1 MAWYMAAL
9 PALTPIIRNSSRRL
23 KQGKAISFPIA
34 TSDSGAERLSHEAA
48 AHTRRPARRP
58 ARARAAVQRRRPA
71 APLWRKMAQVGH
83 ASGAATATL
92 WFFYIILVTLQKSR
106 GQANMRSVKTL
117 GLLGTG
123 VIGGGWAARALHFG
137 IDVIA
142 ADVKPE
148 MEEWIRGAVANA
160 EPALARL
167 TSAPLPPKGILSFT
181 TDLREMARR
190 ADFVQENIPEQ
201 LALKQR
207 MLAEVSR
214 HAAADVI
221 IASSTSGL
229 TPTDLQRDMVSP
241 QRFCVAHPF
250 NPVYL
255 LPLVELVGG
264 ASTAQSTIDAAA
276 KFFKYIG
283 MHPLHVR
290 HEVPGHLTDRLQEAL
305 WREILHL
312 VNDGIATTGELD
324 DSIVYGPGLRW
335 AAMGTNLIYHLAGG
349 ESGMRHMLAQF
360 GPCLKWPWTKLEAPE
375 LTDTLIDRMVE
386 GTQVEAAGRSI
397 RELERLR
404 DDYLVAIQQV
414 LRQYDIGAGSTL
426 RALEE
431 RLHKDATRASATAPA
446 DSARPL
452 RLMDATVRAEWVDYN
467 RHMSDFRY
475 VQLCGD
481 AIDVLFRQVGV
492 DEAYR
497 ASGRMYYTVENHI
510 RHLGEAKAGEALY
523 VTAQVLGVD
532 AKRLHVLQRVYRS
545 RDGREIANAEQM
557 YLHADTAAAKASP
570 ADPTIR
576 AKLEAFARAHAG
588 LPVPPECG
596 KAISLARI

>member
-1 MAWYMAAL
+1 M
-9 PALTPIIRNSSRRL
+9 
-23 KQGKAISFPIA
+23 
-34 TSDSGAERLSHEAA
+34 
-48 AHTRRPARRP
+48 
-58 ARARAAVQRRRPA
+58 
-71 APLWRKMAQVGH
+71 RK
-83 ASGAATATL
+83 
-92 WFFYIILVTLQKSR
+92 
-106 GQANMRSVKTL
+106 VKTL

-167 TSAPLPPKGILSFT
+167 TFAPLPPKGRLSFT
-181 TDLREMARR
+181 TDLKVMAQS
-190 ADFVQENIPEQ
+190 ADFIQENIPEQ
-201 LALKQR
+201 LPLKQR

-221 IASSTSGL
+221 VASSTSGL
-229 TPTDLQRDMVSP
+229 TPTDLQRDMISP
-241 QRFCVAHPF
+241 ERFCVAHPF

-264 ASTAQSTIDAAA
+264 QKTAQSTIDAAA
-276 KFFKYIG
+276 KFFAYIG

-290 HEVPGHLTDRLQEAL
+290 REVPGHLTDRLQEAL

-312 VNDGIATTGELD
+312 VNDGVATTGELD
-324 DSIVYGPGLRW
+324 ESIIYGPGLRW

-375 LTDTLIDRMVE
+375 LTETLIDRMVE
-386 GTQVEAAGRSI
+386 GTQHQAAGRSI

-414 LRQYDIGAGSTL
+414 LRQYNIGAGATL
-426 RALEE
+426 RSLEE
-431 RLHKDATRASATAPA
+431 RLYHDAATTHAAP
-446 DSARPL
+446 SSGPGKPL
-452 RLMDATVRAEWVDYN
+452 RLLDTVVRPEWVDYN

-475 VQLCGD
+475 GQLFGD
-481 AIDVLFRQVGV
+481 ATDALFRQIGV

-497 ASGRMYYTVENHI
+497 DTGRMYYSVESHVK
-510 RHLGEAKAGEALY
+510 HLGEAKAGEPLY
-523 VTAQVLGVD
+523 VTTQLLGVD
-532 AKRLHVLQRVYRS
+532 DKRLHVLHRMHRG
-545 RDGREIANAEQM
+545 RDGMEIATAEQM
-557 YLHADTAAAKASP
+557 YLHVDTAAAKAAP
-570 ADPTIR
+570 ADAAIR
-576 AKLEAFARAHAG
+576 AKLESIRDRHSG
-588 LPVPPECG
+588 LPIPPEAG
-596 KAISLARI
+596 RSIGRVQR

>member
-1 MAWYMAAL
+1 M
-9 PALTPIIRNSSRRL
+9 
-23 KQGKAISFPIA
+23 
-34 TSDSGAERLSHEAA
+34 
-48 AHTRRPARRP
+48 
-58 ARARAAVQRRRPA
+58 
-71 APLWRKMAQVGH
+71 RK
-83 ASGAATATL
+83 
-92 WFFYIILVTLQKSR
+92 
-106 GQANMRSVKTL
+106 VKTL

-160 EPALARL
+160 EPALSRL
-167 TSAPLPPKGILSFT
+167 TSAPLPPKGKLSFT
-181 TDLREMARR
+181 TDLAVMARA

-201 LALKQR
+201 LPLKQR

-214 HAAADVI
+214 HAPADVI

-229 TPTDLQRDMVSP
+229 TPTDLQRDMKAP
-241 QRFCVAHPF
+241 ERFCVAHPF

-264 ASTAQSTIDAAA
+264 EKTAPATLEAAA
-276 KFFKYIG
+276 RFFKYIG

-290 HEVPGHLTDRLQEAL
+290 REVPGHLTDRLQEAL

-312 VNDGIATTGELD
+312 VNDGVATTGELD
-324 DSIVYGPGLRW
+324 ESIIYGPGLRW
-335 AAMGTNLIYHLAGG
+335 AAMGTNMIYHLAGG
-349 ESGMRHMLAQF
+349 EAGMRHMLAQF

-386 GTQVEAAGRSI
+386 GTQAQAAGRSI

-404 DDYLVAIQQV
+404 DDSLVAIQQV
-414 LRQYDIGAGSTL
+414 LRQYDIGAGATL
-426 RALEE
+426 RSLEQ
-431 RLHKDATRASATAPA
+431 RLHQDAASHTSGANEPGKA
-446 DSARPL
+446 L
-452 RLMDATVRAEWVDYN
+452 RMLDAVVRAEWVDYN

-475 VQLCGD
+475 GQLFGD
-481 AIDVLFRQVGV
+481 AMETIFRRVGV

-510 RHLGEAKAGEALY
+510 RHVGEAKAGDTLY

-532 AKRLHVLQRVYRS
+532 DKRLHIFQRMHRG
-545 RDGREIANAEQM
+545 RDDQEIATAEQM
-557 YLHADTAAAKASP
+557 YLHVDTTAAKAAP
-570 ADPTIR
+570 ADPAVR
-576 AKLEAFARAHAG
+576 AKLEAIRDEQAG
-588 LPVPPECG
+588 LPRPHAAGRPVG
-596 KAISLARI
+596 RARA

>member
-1 MAWYMAAL
+1 M
-9 PALTPIIRNSSRRL
+9 RNVR
-23 KQGKAISFPIA
+23 
-34 TSDSGAERLSHEAA
+34 
-48 AHTRRPARRP
+48 
-58 ARARAAVQRRRPA
+58 
-71 APLWRKMAQVGH
+71 
-83 ASGAATATL
+83 
-92 WFFYIILVTLQKSR
+92 
-106 GQANMRSVKTL
+106 TL

-167 TSAPLPPKGILSFT
+167 TFAPLPPKGTLSFT
-181 TDLREMARR
+181 TDLKVMAQR
-190 ADFVQENIPEQ
+190 ADLVQENIPEQ

-214 HAAADVI
+214 YAAPDVI

-229 TPTDLQRDMVSP
+229 TPTDLQRDMVAP
-241 QRFCVAHPF
+241 GRFCVAHPF

-264 ASTAQSTIDAAA
+264 HQTAQSTIDAAA
-276 KFFKYIG
+276 KFFTYIG

-290 HEVPGHLTDRLQEAL
+290 REVPGHLTDRLQEAL

-312 VNDGIATTGELD
+312 VNDGVATTGELD
-324 DSIVYGPGLRW
+324 ESIIYGPGLRW

-349 ESGMRHMLAQF
+349 ESGTRHMLEQF
-360 GPCLKWPWTKLEAPE
+360 GPCLKWPWTKLEAPK
-375 LTDTLIDRMVE
+375 LTDALIDRMVE
-386 GTQVEAAGRSI
+386 GTQAQAAGRSI

-426 RALEE
+426 RSLEE
-431 RLHKDATRASATAPA
+431 RLFKDASITGA
-446 DSARPL
+446 ARRPEPGQPL
-452 RLMDATVRAEWVDYN
+452 RVLSSVVRPEWVDYN

-475 VQLCGD
+475 SQLFGD
-481 AIDVLFRQVGV
+481 AMDALFRRVGV

-497 ASGRMYYTVENHI
+497 GTGRMYYTVENHV
-510 RHLGEAKAGEALY
+510 RHVGEAKEGETLY

-532 AKRLHVLQRVYRS
+532 EKRLHVFQRLHRG
-545 RDGREIANAEQM
+545 RDDKQIATAEQM
-557 YLHADTAAAKASP
+557 YLHVDTSAAKAAP
-570 ADPTIR
+570 ADPKVR
-576 AKLEAFARAHAG
+576 AKLESMRDAHAG
-588 LPVPPECG
+588 LPVPPEVG
-596 KAISLARI
+596 RSIGGAKK

>member
-1 MAWYMAAL
+1 M
-9 PALTPIIRNSSRRL
+9 RN
-23 KQGKAISFPIA
+23 
-34 TSDSGAERLSHEAA
+34 
-48 AHTRRPARRP
+48 
-58 ARARAAVQRRRPA
+58 
-71 APLWRKMAQVGH
+71 
-83 ASGAATATL
+83 
-92 WFFYIILVTLQKSR
+92 
-106 GQANMRSVKTL
+106 VKTL

-167 TSAPLPPKGILSFT
+167 TFAPLPPKGRLSFT
-181 TDLREMARR
+181 TDLKVMAQG
-190 ADFVQENIPEQ
+190 ADFIQENIPEQ
-201 LALKQR
+201 LPLKQR

-229 TPTDLQRDMVSP
+229 TPTDLQRDMNSP
-241 QRFCVAHPF
+241 GRFCVAHPF

-264 ASTAQSTIDAAA
+264 QKTAQGTIDAAA
-276 KFFKYIG
+276 EFFTYIG

-290 HEVPGHLTDRLQEAL
+290 REVPGHLTDRLQEAL

-312 VNDGIATTGELD
+312 VNDGVATTGELD
-324 DSIVYGPGLRW
+324 ESIIYGPGLRW

-375 LTDTLIDRMVE
+375 LTETLIDRMVE
-386 GTQVEAAGRSI
+386 GTRAQAAGRSI

-404 DDYLVAIQQV
+404 DDYLVSIQQV
-414 LRQYDIGAGSTL
+414 LRQYNIGAGATL
-426 RALEE
+426 RSLEE
-431 RLHKDATRASATAPA
+431 RLYQDAATVQAAKSIEPGK
-446 DSARPL
+446 PL
-452 RLMDATVRAEWVDYN
+452 RLLDTVVRPEWVDYN

-475 VQLCGD
+475 GQVFGD
-481 AIDVLFRQVGV
+481 AMDALFRRAGV
-492 DEAYR
+492 DETYR
-497 ASGRMYYTVENHI
+497 ETGRMYYSVENHVK
-510 RHLGEAKAGEALY
+510 HVGEAKAGEPLY
-523 VTAQVLGVD
+523 VTTQLLGVD
-532 AKRLHVLQRVYRS
+532 DKRLHVFHRMHRG
-545 RDGREIANAEQM
+545 RDDEQIATAEQM
-557 YLHADTAAAKASP
+557 YLHVDTAAAKASP
-570 ADPTIR
+570 ADAKIR
-576 AKLEAFARAHAG
+576 VKLESIRGGHAG
-588 LPVPPECG
+588 LPLPPEAG
-596 KAISLARI
+596 RSVGRSQR